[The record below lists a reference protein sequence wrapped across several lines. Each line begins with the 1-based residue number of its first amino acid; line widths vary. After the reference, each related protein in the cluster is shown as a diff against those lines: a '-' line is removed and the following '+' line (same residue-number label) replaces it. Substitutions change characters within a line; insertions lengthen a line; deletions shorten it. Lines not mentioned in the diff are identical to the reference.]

1 MTSKEFETLPRD
13 TQVKLFEAAK
23 EKAASRANG

>member
-1 MTSKEFETLPRD
+1 MTSREFETLPRD

>member
-1 MTSKEFETLPRD
+1 MTSREFEILPRD